1 MRKHTHPVLS
11 GASGR
16 GCLAMGPAAFAGAGL
31 YNIAAYDQHTRP
43 VYAMLTTFRERSIA
57 ARVKDLQLPDV
68 TDPARIRQG
77 AGNYNAMCTG
87 CHLAP
92 GMEETELSKGLYPAP
107 PNLTQHEVDATVAFW
122 VIKHGVKMSGM
133 PAWGKSMSDEY
144 IWNMAAFLQQLPDL
158 DEEQYKA
165 LVATKIGRAHV

>member
-1 MRKHTHPVLS
+1 
-11 GASGR
+11 
-16 GCLAMGPAAFAGAGL
+16 
-31 YNIAAYDQHTRP
+31 
-43 VYAMLTTFRERSIA
+43 MLTTFRERSIA

-107 PNLTQHEVDATVAFW
+107 PNLTQHEVEATVAVWF
-122 VIKHGVKMSGM
+122 I
-133 PAWGKSMSDEY
+133 
-144 IWNMAAFLQQLPDL
+144 
-158 DEEQYKA
+158 
-165 LVATKIGRAHV
+165 KIGRASCRERVCQSMSSPGVAVSLKKKN

>member
-1 MRKHTHPVLS
+1 
-11 GASGR
+11 
-16 GCLAMGPAAFAGAGL
+16 
-31 YNIAAYDQHTRP
+31 
-43 VYAMLTTFRERSIA
+43 MLTTFRERSIA

-144 IWNMAAFLQQLPDL
+144 IWNRSEEHTSELQSLMRISYAVFCLKKQ
-158 DEEQYKA
+158 
-165 LVATKIGRAHV
+165 TKHNMKIKQHKPQT